1 MKTISAVSIHLKI
14 ETADFLFVVSEVVND
29 VFDFMDVA
37 EIGREAQS
45 VILVTLSGK
54 MIAAM
59 WANSS
64 NFAAD

>member
-14 ETADFLFVVSEVVND
+14 ETADFLFVVSEVVKD

-37 EIGREAQS
+37 EVGREAQS

-54 MIAAM
+54 MIVAM